1 MGTATNVTTPSL
13 GQQITDAELA
23 VVGPTLVNFLTTLE
37 SPSVNFLTVLQ
48 AAKNVQLQVLTL
60 DAPAQAVFINLVAS
74 FLKAKLVAHL
84 PTITPPAA

>member
-1 MGTATNVTTPSL
+1 MTDAPAAAPSL
-13 GQQITDAELA
+13 GTQITDAELS

-37 SPSVNFLTVLQ
+37 SPNTNFLTVLQ

-84 PTITPPAA
+84 PTITPAPAA